1 MTALLHVKK
10 KVVIIIFLNFL
21 HFLAAIHERFKL
33 GYQLLVVEVVIIPAN
48 SYSSPSS
55 HVLWNRL
62 GNEVIAGDPLLTHDV
77 VPL

>member
-1 MTALLHVKK
+1 M
-10 KVVIIIFLNFL
+10 
-21 HFLAAIHERFKL
+21 EDSRL